1 MSDSN
6 VKRCDLTRKE
16 YFIVGAKSRTEGIKL
31 ADNKKNKSTSKEK
44 PAGKGAPVAG
54 KASKAKETEAGAEGK
69 LNPGRVRALYGVGFI
84 ALAVFT
90 FLCVFAPSTVGI
102 VGSGV
107 KTGLAWTL
115 GLGRFAVPFL
125 LLAGAI
131 VAFVELPRLNTALLV
146 VGSVIIA
153 VSILTLFTISKPTG
167 EMFWYSGLSSGGG
180 LIGAI
185 FAWPLVKLV
194 RSTGAYIFTLA
205 ALVAG
210 VVVAF
215 EEQLLVLR
223 KRLARSELEA
233 VVVTA
238 DSAVGGEPVTE
249 KATPP
254 GKPAEPKVYPAV
266 PRPTVPVTEEA
277 GGQLAIDVNRPKV
290 NKYKLPPASI
300 LKRSTDKA
308 FSKQTNEE
316 RKHAIEHTLRSM
328 DVDARV
334 TKVSRG
340 PTVSLFEVEVG
351 TGEKVKRVTELEQDI
366 AYALGSPD
374 IRIYS
379 PIPGRQ
385 AIGIEVPNHI
395 RDSVLLGD
403 IIGSLGPAAPHS
415 MLTVAVGKDM
425 SGESVVLDLA
435 QLPHLLLAGSTGAGK
450 SCCINSLVCGLL
462 MRNRPDQLNLIM
474 IDPKYVEFTWYD
486 GLPHL
491 LCPVINEP
499 EPAAKAL
506 LWAVHEMDR
515 RYQVL
520 QKQRVVHIDE
530 YNAIAEKDKE
540 VELLPKIVIVIDEL
554 GDLMIVARREVE
566 NSISRLTAKA
576 RAVGIHMIIATQR
589 PSVDVITGV
598 IKNNITAR
606 IAFQVASNADSRTI
620 LGTKGAEKLLGKGD
634 MLLDPGNIPQA
645 ERVQG
650 ALIQQKEIEF
660 LTGYI
665 REQKYDVLHEIDLEE
680 MEASVKEDLAGTDDL
695 LQEAAEFVVFA
706 GEASASMLQTHL
718 RVGYARARRIIVEL
732 AQMGIVGPHEG
743 SKSRKVLITPEE
755 FEGWKTRQK
764 Q

>member
-1 MSDSN
+1 HN
-6 VKRCDLTRKE
+6 
-16 YFIVGAKSRTEGIKL
+16 
-31 ADNKKNKSTSKEK
+31 
-44 PAGKGAPVAG
+44 
-54 KASKAKETEAGAEGK
+54 
-69 LNPGRVRALYGVGFI
+69 
-84 ALAVFT
+84 
-90 FLCVFAPSTVGI
+90 
-102 VGSGV
+102 
-107 KTGLAWTL
+107 
-115 GLGRFAVPFL
+115 
-125 LLAGAI
+125 
-131 VAFVELPRLNTALLV
+131 
-146 VGSVIIA
+146 
-153 VSILTLFTISKPTG
+153 
-167 EMFWYSGLSSGGG
+167 
-180 LIGAI
+180 
-185 FAWPLVKLV
+185 
-194 RSTGAYIFTLA
+194 
-205 ALVAG
+205 
-210 VVVAF
+210 
-215 EEQLLVLR
+215 
-223 KRLARSELEA
+223 
-233 VVVTA
+233 
-238 DSAVGGEPVTE
+238 
-249 KATPP
+249 
-254 GKPAEPKVYPAV
+254 
-266 PRPTVPVTEEA
+266 
-277 GGQLAIDVNRPKV
+277 
-290 NKYKLPPASI
+290 
-300 LKRSTDKA
+300 KA

-316 RKHAIEHTLRSM
+316 RKNAIEHTLQSM

-334 TKVSRG
+334 NKVSAG

-403 IIGSLGPAAPHS
+403 IIDSLGPPAPHNL
-415 MLTVAVGKDM
+415 LTMAVGKDM
-425 SGESVVLDLA
+425 SGEPVVLDLA

-450 SCCINSLVCGLL
+450 SCCINCLVSCLL
-462 MRNRPDQLNLIM
+462 MRSTPDQLRFIM

-491 LCPVINEP
+491 LSSVINEP

-506 LWAVHEMDR
+506 LWAVREMDR

-530 YNAIAEKDKE
+530 YNAIAAQDKE
-540 VELLPKIVIVIDEL
+540 IEPLPKIVIVIDEL
-554 GDLMIVARREVE
+554 GDLMIVAKREVE
-566 NSISRLTAKA
+566 SSISRLTAKA

-606 IAFQVASNADSRTI
+606 IAFQVASNTDSRTI

-665 REQKYDVLHEIDLEE
+665 REQQFESRSTIDLDGVTSE
-680 MEASVKEDLAGTDDL
+680 VKAQFTDTDPL
-695 LQEAAEFVVFA
+695 LEEAAEYVVFA

-718 RVGYARARRIIVEL
+718 RVGYARARRIIIEL
-732 AQMGIVGPHEG
+732 SQLGIVGPHEG
-743 SKSRKVLITPEE
+743 SKSRKVLIKPEE
-755 FEGWKTRQK
+755 FDGWKQRQK
-764 Q
+764 E

>member
-1 MSDSN
+1 MA
-6 VKRCDLTRKE
+6 KPQA
-16 YFIVGAKSRTEGIKL
+16 AKS
-31 ADNKKNKSTSKEK
+31 AAA
-44 PAGKGAPVAG
+44 PAGKNGRAAPGVQPRNQPRGKAG
-54 KASKAKETEAGAEGK
+54 KPEAVEDRAPR
-69 LNPGRVRALYGVGFI
+69 LTRGRVRALYGVAF
-84 ALAVFT
+84 LAVALFT
-90 FLCVFAPSTVGI
+90 FLCVFAPSSVGP
-102 VGSGV
+102 VGRGV
-107 KTGLAWTL
+107 RTGFAWLL
-115 GLGRFAVPFL
+115 GLGRFAVPFA
-125 LLAGAI
+125 LLAAAVIAFAGWSKPSVRVGLLAAGGALI
-131 VAFVELPRLNTALLV
+131 GVA
-146 VGSVIIA
+146 
-153 VSILTLFTISKPTG
+153 ILTLMQIPKAPGS
-167 EMFWYSGLSSGGG
+167 MFQAEQLYGGGG
-180 LIGAI
+180 LIGAAV
-185 FAWPLVKLV
+185 AWPLTRLTGQV
-194 RSTGAYIFTLA
+194 GAYLFTIA
-205 ALVAG
+205 ALCAG

-215 EEQLLVLR
+215 EEQILASWR
-223 KRLARSELEA
+223 KLSGPQEARLTVVADDPAVAEEEADAGARA
-233 VVVTA
+233 APRPT
-238 DSAVGGEPVTE
+238 G
-249 KATPP
+249 KA
-254 GKPAEPKVYPAV
+254 KVYPA
-266 PRPTVPVTEEA
+266 RPTAPVPVKEEN
-277 GGQLAIDVNRPKV
+277 GGQLAIAVGKPRAG
-290 NKYKLPPASI
+290 KYKLPPASI
-300 LKRSTDKA
+300 LNRSHNKA
-308 FSKQTNEE
+308 FSKQTNDE
-316 RKHAIEHTLRSM
+316 RRKAIETTLHSM

-334 TKVSRG
+334 GKVSAG

-385 AIGIEVPNHI
+385 AIGVEVPNHV

-403 IIGSLGPAAPHS
+403 IIDSLGPIAPHNL
-415 MLTVAVGKDM
+415 LTMAVGKDM
-425 SGESVVLDLA
+425 SGEPVVLDLA

-450 SCCINSLVCGLL
+450 SCCINALVCCLL
-462 MRNRPDQLNLIM
+462 SRCRPDQLKFMM

-506 LWAVHEMDR
+506 LWAVREMNR

-520 QKQRVVHIDE
+520 QKRRVVHIDE
-530 YNAIAEKDKE
+530 YNAIAEQDPE
-540 VELLPKIVIVIDEL
+540 IEALPKIVIVIDEL

-566 NSISRLTAKA
+566 SSISRLTAKA

-634 MLLDPGNIPQA
+634 MLLDPGNIPQP

-660 LTGYI
+660 LTGYV
-665 REQKYDVLHEIDLEE
+665 REQRVAEQEQIDLEDVAAE
-680 MEASVKEDLAGTDDL
+680 VKAEISDRDPL
-695 LQEAAEFVVFA
+695 LSEAAEYVVFA
-706 GEASASMLQTHL
+706 SEASASMLQTHL

-732 AQMGIVGPHEG
+732 ADIGIVGPHEG

-755 FEGWKTRQK
+755 FEDWKKRGAVAGS
-764 Q
+764 

>member
-1 MSDSN
+1 MAQAGTAGRN
-6 VKRCDLTRKE
+6 
-16 YFIVGAKSRTEGIKL
+16 AKAQGS
-31 ADNKKNKSTSKEK
+31 
-44 PAGKGAPVAG
+44 GKGPQAKKTAAPSKG
-54 KASKAKETEAGAEGK
+54 KGKEPEPEEQAQKGLT
-69 LNPGRVRALYGVGFI
+69 PGRVRAVYGFI
-84 ALAVFT
+84 FGALAIFT
-90 FLCVFAPSTVGI
+90 FLCVFAPSSVGP
-102 VGSGV
+102 VGRGV
-107 KTGLAWTL
+107 RTGLAWLL
-115 GLGRFAVPFL
+115 GVGRFAVPFFFL
-125 LLAGAI
+125 AAAIIAFVGIARPEARLGLMAAGAAMI
-131 VAFVELPRLNTALLV
+131 CVALL
-146 VGSVIIA
+146 
-153 VSILTLFTISKPTG
+153 ILFHIPKPVDS
-167 EMFWYSGLSSGGG
+167 MFHAEELYSGGG
-180 LIGAI
+180 LVGAL
-185 FAWPLVKLV
+185 FAWPLCKLIGKV
-194 RSTGAYIFTLA
+194 GAYIFAIAVLC
-205 ALVAG
+205 AG
-210 VVVAF
+210 IVIAF
-215 EEQLLVLR
+215 EEQIASGW
-223 KRLARSELEA
+223 KRFRSGAPAMAVPALAPAGDAEEA
-233 VVVTA
+233 IAAPQQARPKKT
-238 DSAVGGEPVTE
+238 GE
-249 KATPP
+249 A
-254 GKPAEPKVYPAV
+254 KVYPSKPSPAV
-266 PRPTVPVTEEA
+266 PVKEEN
-277 GGQLAIDVNRPKV
+277 GGQLAIAVSRPKAG
-290 NKYKLPPASI
+290 KYKLPPSSI
-300 LKRSTDKA
+300 MNKSHNKA
-308 FSKQTNEE
+308 FSKQTNDE
-316 RKHAIEHTLRSM
+316 RKLAIEHTLQSM

-334 TKVSRG
+334 NKVSAG

-403 IIGSLGPAAPHS
+403 IIDSLGPPAPHNL
-415 MLTVAVGKDM
+415 LTMAVGKDM
-425 SGESVVLDLA
+425 SGEPVVLDLA

-450 SCCINSLVCGLL
+450 SCCINCLVCCLL
-462 MRNRPDQLNLIM
+462 MRCKPDQLKFIM

-491 LCPVINEP
+491 LSPVINEP

-506 LWAVHEMDR
+506 LWAVREMDR

-520 QKQRVVHIDE
+520 QKQKVVHIDE
-530 YNAIAEKDKE
+530 FNAIAEQDS
-540 VELLPKIVIVIDEL
+540 ELEPLPKIVVVIDEL

-566 NSISRLTAKA
+566 SSISRLTAKA
-576 RAVGIHMIIATQR
+576 RAVGIHLIIATQR

-665 REQKYDVLHEIDLEE
+665 REQQVETRESIDLEDV
-680 MEASVKEDLAGTDDL
+680 AGQVKAEFTERDPL
-695 LQEAAEFVVFA
+695 LEEAAEYVVFA
-706 GEASASMLQTHL
+706 QEASASMLQTHL

-732 AQMGIVGPHEG
+732 SQLGIVGPHEG

-755 FEGWKTRQK
+755 YEDWKQRQK
-764 Q
+764 D

>member
-1 MSDSN
+1 
-6 VKRCDLTRKE
+6 LTRKE
-16 YFIVGAKSRTEGIKL
+16 YFIVGARPRIKGIKL
-31 ADNKKNKSTSKEK
+31 ADNKKNKSTLKK
-44 PAGKGAPVAG
+44 GTGGKKANSAET
-54 KASKAKETEAGAEGK
+54 ASKVRESEAGVEGK
-69 LNPGRVRALYGVGFI
+69 LSPGRVRALYGVGFI
-84 ALAVFT
+84 ALAIFT

-125 LLAGAI
+125 LLAGAV
-131 VAFVELPRLNTALLV
+131 VAFVELPRVNTVLLV
-146 VGSVIIA
+146 VGSAIIA

-194 RSTGAYIFTLA
+194 KPTGAYIFTLA

-210 VVVAF
+210 VVIAF
-215 EEQLLVLR
+215 EEQLLELR
-223 KRLARSELEA
+223 KRMARTEPEP
-233 VVVTA
+233 VVTTA
-238 DSAVGGEPVTE
+238 EGAGSKDGGSEPVLE
-249 KATPP
+249 KVSPS
-254 GKPAEPKVYPAV
+254 GKPTEPKVYPAV
-266 PRPTVPVTEEA
+266 PTPTVPVTEEA

-290 NKYKLPPASI
+290 NKYKLPPVSI
-300 LKRSTDKA
+300 LKRSTEKA

-415 MLTVAVGKDM
+415 LLTVAVGKDM

-540 VELLPKIVIVIDEL
+540 IELLPKIVIVIDEL

-566 NSISRLTAKA
+566 SSISRLTAKA
-576 RAVGIHMIIATQR
+576 RAVGIHLIIATQR

-680 MEASVKEDLAGTDDL
+680 VEASVKEDLAGTDDL

>member
-1 MSDSN
+1 MANSGRQ
-6 VKRCDLTRKE
+6 KT
-16 YFIVGAKSRTEGIKL
+16 GASAPARGR
-31 ADNKKNKSTSKEK
+31 SKATPK
-44 PAGKGAPVAG
+44 AAGKDA
-54 KASKAKETEAGAEGK
+54 ASGSKKKDEAGGEQRK
-69 LNPGRVRALYGVGFI
+69 LTPGRVRALYGVGFL

-90 FLCVFAPSTVGI
+90 FLCIFAPSTAGI
-102 VGSGV
+102 VGRGV
-107 KTGLAWTL
+107 RSGLAWTF
-115 GLGRFAVPFL
+115 GLGRFAVPFVFL
-125 LLAGAI
+125 SAAI
-131 VAFVELPRLNTALLV
+131 VAFTRTPEVRIGLMAAGTAL
-146 VGSVIIA
+146 ICM
-153 VSILTLFTISKPTG
+153 SILALLHISTPTG
-167 EMFWYSGLSSGGG
+167 AMFAYDELAGGGG
-180 LIGAI
+180 LVGAVI
-185 FAWPLVKLV
+185 AWPLVNLFGRV
-194 RSTGAYIFTLA
+194 GGYIFAFA
-205 ALVAG
+205 AMAAG
-210 VVVAF
+210 IVLAF
-215 EEQLLVLR
+215 EEQLLALW
-223 KRLARSELEA
+223 KRLREKKPAAPKPAPE
-233 VVVTA
+233 VVTA
-238 DSAVGGEPVTE
+238 DDPQVARAPAA
-249 KATPP
+249 KAA
-254 GKPAEPKVYPAV
+254 GAKVYPAK
-266 PRPTVPVTEEA
+266 PSPPAPVTVEN
-277 GGQLAIDVNRPKV
+277 GGQLAIDVSRPKIG
-290 NKYKLPPASI
+290 KYKLPPASI
-300 LKRSTDKA
+300 LNRSHDKA

-316 RKHAIEHTLRSM
+316 RKEAIEHTLHSM
-328 DVDARV
+328 DVDASV
-334 TKVSRG
+334 GKVSRG

-395 RDSVLLGD
+395 RDTVMLGD
-403 IIGSLGPAAPHS
+403 IIGALGPAEPHNL
-415 MLTVAVGKDM
+415 LTVAVGKDM
-425 SGESVVLDLA
+425 SGEAVVLDLA

-450 SCCINSLVCGLL
+450 SCCINVLVSCLL
-462 MRNRPDQLNLIM
+462 MRCRPEQLNFIM

-491 LCPVINEP
+491 LSPVINEP

-506 LWAVHEMDR
+506 LWAVHEMNR

-530 YNAIAEKDKE
+530 FNAIAEKDKE
-540 VELLPKIVIVIDEL
+540 IEPLPKIVIVIDEL

-566 NSISRLTAKA
+566 SSISRLTAKA
-576 RAVGIHMIIATQR
+576 RAVGIHLIIATQR

-665 REQKYDVLHEIDLEE
+665 REQKFDGKQSIDLEE
-680 MEASVKEDLAGTDDL
+680 VEASVKQEFADRDSL
-695 LQEAAEFVVFA
+695 LEEAAEYVVFA

-718 RVGYARARRIIVEL
+718 RVGYARARRIVFEL

-755 FEGWKTRQK
+755 FEEWKNRQGNSP
-764 Q
+764 

>member
-1 MSDSN
+1 MAKN
-6 VKRCDLTRKE
+6 PGRAAARKTPPGRQAAARKKPE
-16 YFIVGAKSRTEGIKL
+16 KKTEPPQE
-31 ADNKKNKSTSKEK
+31 EK
-44 PAGKGAPVAG
+44 ANR
-54 KASKAKETEAGAEGK
+54 
-69 LNPGRVRALYGVGFI
+69 LNPGRVNALWGVVFL
-84 ALAVFT
+84 ALAIFT
-90 FLCVFAPSTVGI
+90 FVCIFAPSAAGI
-102 VGSGV
+102 VGRGV
-107 KTGLAWTL
+107 KTGLAWLL
-115 GLGRFAVPFL
+115 GLGRFAVPFAF
-125 LLAGAI
+125 LAGA
-131 VAFVELPRLNTALLV
+131 VVSFTRKPEVRVGLLAA
-146 VGSVIIA
+146 GTGLICLSL
-153 VSILTLFTISKPTG
+153 LTLLSISSRTG
-167 EMFWYSGLSSGGG
+167 VMFHYDQLSGGGG
-180 LIGAI
+180 LIGAAV
-185 FAWPLVKLV
+185 AWPLVKLFGTV
-194 RSTGAYIFTLA
+194 GAYVFTLA

-210 VVVAF
+210 AVLAF
-215 EEQLLVLR
+215 EEQLAAGVRRLR
-223 KRLARSELEA
+223 SRRTEA
-233 VVVTA
+233 
-238 DSAVGGEPVTE
+238 E
-249 KATPP
+249 
-254 GKPAEPKVYPAV
+254 GKPQLHVVPDQTDEASAQPKKKPGQTKIYPA
-266 PRPTVPVTEEA
+266 RPLPPAPVVEEK
-277 GGQLAIDVNRPKV
+277 GGQLAIDIKRPQAGKF
-290 NKYKLPPASI
+290 KLPPVSI
-300 LKRSTDKA
+300 LNKSHDKA

-316 RKHAIEHTLRSM
+316 RKLAIERTLQSM

-334 TKVSRG
+334 VKVSRG

-403 IIGSLGPAAPHS
+403 VIGALGPPEPHNL
-415 MLTVAVGKDM
+415 LTVAVGKDM
-425 SGESVVLDLA
+425 SGQAVVLDLA

-450 SCCINSLVCGLL
+450 SSCINGLICGLL
-462 MRNRPDQLNLIM
+462 TRCTPEQLNLIM

-499 EPAAKAL
+499 EPASKAL
-506 LWAVHEMDR
+506 LWAVGEMER

-530 YNAIAEKDKE
+530 YNAIADRDR
-540 VELLPKIVIVIDEL
+540 ELERLPKVVIVIDEL
-554 GDLMIVARREVE
+554 GDLMTVARREVE
-566 NSISRLTAKA
+566 SSISRLTAKA

-634 MLLDPGNIPQA
+634 MLLDPGNIPQP

-650 ALIQQKEIEF
+650 ALIQHKEIEL

-665 REQKYDVLHEIDLEE
+665 REQKAEGRPPIQLDEV
-680 MEASVKEDLAGTDDL
+680 EAAVGRELGENDPL
-695 LQEAAEFVVFA
+695 LQEAAEYVVFA

-743 SKSRKVLITPEE
+743 SKSRKVLLTPDEYE
-755 FEGWKTRQK
+755 DWRKRQVN
-764 Q
+764 

>member
-1 MSDSN
+1 
-6 VKRCDLTRKE
+6 V
-16 YFIVGAKSRTEGIKL
+16 
-31 ADNKKNKSTSKEK
+31 
-44 PAGKGAPVAG
+44 
-54 KASKAKETEAGAEGK
+54 
-69 LNPGRVRALYGVGFI
+69 
-84 ALAVFT
+84 
-90 FLCVFAPSTVGI
+90 
-102 VGSGV
+102 
-107 KTGLAWTL
+107 
-115 GLGRFAVPFL
+115 
-125 LLAGAI
+125 
-131 VAFVELPRLNTALLV
+131 
-146 VGSVIIA
+146 
-153 VSILTLFTISKPTG
+153 
-167 EMFWYSGLSSGGG
+167 
-180 LIGAI
+180 
-185 FAWPLVKLV
+185 
-194 RSTGAYIFTLA
+194 
-205 ALVAG
+205 
-210 VVVAF
+210 
-215 EEQLLVLR
+215 
-223 KRLARSELEA
+223 
-233 VVVTA
+233 
-238 DSAVGGEPVTE
+238 
-249 KATPP
+249 
-254 GKPAEPKVYPAV
+254 
-266 PRPTVPVTEEA
+266 
-277 GGQLAIDVNRPKV
+277 
-290 NKYKLPPASI
+290 
-300 LKRSTDKA
+300 
-308 FSKQTNEE
+308 
-316 RKHAIEHTLRSM
+316 
-328 DVDARV
+328 
-334 TKVSRG
+334 
-340 PTVSLFEVEVG
+340 
-351 TGEKVKRVTELEQDI
+351 
-366 AYALGSPD
+366 LGSPD

-395 RDSVLLGD
+395 RDTVLLGD

-415 MLTVAVGKDM
+415 LLTMAVGKDM

-462 MRNRPDQLNLIM
+462 MRNRPDQLNFIM

-499 EPAAKAL
+499 EPASKAL
-506 LWAVHEMDR
+506 LWAVQEMER

-540 VELLPKIVIVIDEL
+540 IESLPKIVIVIDEL

-566 NSISRLTAKA
+566 SSISRLTAKA
-576 RAVGIHMIIATQR
+576 RAVGIHLIIATQR

-620 LGTKGAEKLLGKGD
+620 LGSKGAEKLLGKGD
-634 MLLDPGNIPQA
+634 MLLDPGNIPQP

-665 REQKYDVLHEIDLEE
+665 REQKADSLQEIDLEE
-680 MEASVKEDLAGTDDL
+680 VEASVGEELAGTDAL
-695 LQEAAEFVVFA
+695 LQEAAEFVVLA

-743 SKSRKVLITPEE
+743 SKPRKVLISPEE

>member
-1 MSDSN
+1 M
-6 VKRCDLTRKE
+6 
-16 YFIVGAKSRTEGIKL
+16 AKTT
-31 ADNKKNKSTSKEK
+31 KKNNAVGKGRQAKNVPTSARGAGGPTEKEK
-44 PAGKGAPVAG
+44 EPRL
-54 KASKAKETEAGAEGK
+54 T
-69 LNPGRVRALYGVGFI
+69 PGRVWALYAVTFL
-84 ALAVFT
+84 ALSIFT
-90 FLCVFAPSTVGI
+90 FLCLFAPSTVGV
-102 VGSGV
+102 VGRGV
-107 KTGLAWTL
+107 NTALAWIL
-115 GLGRFAVPFL
+115 GLGRFAVPAVLLGAAVVSFSRRPEMRFG
-125 LLAGAI
+125 LLA
-131 VAFVELPRLNTALLV
+131 
-146 VGSVIIA
+146 VGIGIIC
-153 VSILTLFTISKPTG
+153 VSILTLLQISKPLG
-167 EMFWYSGLSSGGG
+167 HMFTYSELKSGGG
-180 LIGAI
+180 LAGAV
-185 FAWPLVKLV
+185 FAWPLVELV
-194 RSTGAYIFTLA
+194 KQAGAYIFTTA
-205 ALVAG
+205 ALIAG
-210 VVVAF
+210 IVVAF
-215 EEQLLVLR
+215 EEQLMAVWRRLRQREPALVPE
-223 KRLARSELEA
+223 SIPEPQ
-233 VVVTA
+233 A
-238 DSAVGGEPVTE
+238 DGGDFEVREQPKKSAT
-249 KATPP
+249 
-254 GKPAEPKVYPAV
+254 PKVYPA
-266 PRPTVPVTEEA
+266 RPTPPVPVTEES
-277 GGQLAIDVNRPKV
+277 GGQLAIDVSRPRV
-290 NKYKLPPASI
+290 GKYKLPPVSI
-300 LKRSTDKA
+300 LNRSAVKA

-316 RKHAIEHTLRSM
+316 RKHAIEHTLQSM
-328 DVDARV
+328 DVDATV

-395 RDSVLLGD
+395 RDAVLLGD
-403 IIGSLGPAAPHS
+403 LIGSLGSVAPHNL
-415 MLTVAVGKDM
+415 LTVVVGKDM
-425 SGESVVLDLA
+425 SGEPVVLDLA

-450 SCCINSLVCGLL
+450 SCCINCLVCCLL
-462 MRNRPDQLNLIM
+462 MRCRPEQLNLIL

-540 VELLPKIVIVIDEL
+540 VEPLPKIVIVIDEL

-566 NSISRLTAKA
+566 SSISRLTAKA
-576 RAVGIHMIIATQR
+576 RAVGIHLIIATQR

-606 IAFQVASNADSRTI
+606 IAFQVASHADSRTI
-620 LGTKGAEKLLGKGD
+620 LRTKGAEKLLGKGD

-665 REQKYDVLHEIDLEE
+665 REQKFDSSQTIDLEE
-680 MEASVKEDLAGTDDL
+680 VGVSVKEEFAGTDAL
-695 LQEAAEFVVFA
+695 LEEAAEYVVFA

-732 AQMGIVGPHEG
+732 SQLGIVGPHEG

-755 FEGWKTRQK
+755 YEDRKSRQRR
-764 Q
+764 

>member
-1 MSDSN
+1 M
-6 VKRCDLTRKE
+6 
-16 YFIVGAKSRTEGIKL
+16 AKTPGKAAAGRSR
-31 ADNKKNKSTSKEK
+31 K
-44 PAGKGAPVAG
+44 PAPAAPRQKPEK
-54 KASKAKETEAGAEGK
+54 KAEPEQEKRPR
-69 LNPGRVRALYGVGFI
+69 LNRARINALYGLAFL

-90 FLCVFAPSTVGI
+90 FVCIFAPDAAGLVGR
-102 VGSGV
+102 GV
-107 KTGLAWTL
+107 RNGLAWLL
-115 GLGRFAVPFL
+115 GLGRFAVPFAF
-125 LLAGAI
+125 LAGAI
-131 VAFVELPRLNTALLV
+131 ASFARRPELRVGLLASGGALICL
-146 VGSVIIA
+146 SL
-153 VSILTLFTISKPTG
+153 LTLLSISGPTQT
-167 EMFWYSGLSSGGG
+167 MFRYEELSGGG
-180 LIGAI
+180 GLLGAAV
-185 FAWPLVKLV
+185 AWPLVKLFG
-194 RSTGAYIFTLA
+194 RLGAYVFSCA
-205 ALVAG
+205 ALLAG
-210 VVVAF
+210 AVLAF
-215 EEQLLVLR
+215 EEQIAAAAR
-223 KRLARSELEA
+223 KLKDGRPRAVEPRLQAVPDDADPVVPAR
-233 VVVTA
+233 TRKKP
-238 DSAVGGEPVTE
+238 GGT
-249 KATPP
+249 
-254 GKPAEPKVYPAV
+254 KVYPAK
-266 PRPTVPVTEEA
+266 PLPPTPVVEEE
-277 GGQLAIDVNRPKV
+277 GGQLAIEVRKPRGG
-290 NKYKLPPASI
+290 KYKLPPGTI
-300 LKRSTDKA
+300 LNKSHDKA

-316 RKHAIEHTLRSM
+316 RKLAIEHTLQSM

-334 TKVSRG
+334 VKVSRG

-403 IIGSLGPAAPHS
+403 IIGALGSPETHNL
-415 MLTVAVGKDM
+415 LTMAVGKDM
-425 SGESVVLDLA
+425 SGQAVVLDLA

-450 SCCINSLVCGLL
+450 SCCINSLICCLL
-462 MRNRPDQLNLIM
+462 TRCAPEQLNLIM

-499 EPAAKAL
+499 EPASKAL
-506 LWAVHEMDR
+506 LWAVGEMDR

-530 YNAIAEKDKE
+530 YNAIADRDPGLER
-540 VELLPKIVIVIDEL
+540 LPKVVIVIDEL

-566 NSISRLTAKA
+566 SSISRLTAKA
-576 RAVGIHMIIATQR
+576 RAVGIHLIIATQR

-634 MLLDPGNIPQA
+634 MLLDPGNIPQP

-650 ALIQQKEIEF
+650 ALIQQKEIEL

-665 REQKYDVLHEIDLEE
+665 REQKIDARPTIDLEQVE
-680 MEASVKEDLAGTDDL
+680 SSVGRELGDNDPLI
-695 LQEAAEFVVFA
+695 QEAAEFVVFA
-706 GEASASMLQTHL
+706 GEASASMLQTQL

-755 FEGWKTRQK
+755 YEDWRKRQA